1 MDELLKDYQKT
12 DINKAIE
19 AIQPK
24 PVSLKFPK
32 DEKLYLYE
40 IFDNRLGI
48 PCGWCI
54 IHYNR
59 ARVET
64 YSISFNKD
72 NEILITDS
80 TKDGPDAM

>member
-1 MDELLKDYQKT
+1 MEESIMDELLKDYQKT

-40 IFDNRLGI
+40 IFDE
-48 PCGWCI
+48 WC
-54 IHYNR
+54 
-59 ARVET
+59 
-64 YSISFNKD
+64 
-72 NEILITDS
+72 
-80 TKDGPDAM
+80 